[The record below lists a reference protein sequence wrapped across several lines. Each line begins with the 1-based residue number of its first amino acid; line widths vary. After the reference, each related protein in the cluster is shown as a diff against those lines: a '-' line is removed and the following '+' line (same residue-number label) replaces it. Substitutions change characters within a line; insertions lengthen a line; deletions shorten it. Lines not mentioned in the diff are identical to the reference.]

1 MMHTQLRCAMLV
13 GSLTNGATFTFTSD
27 IVKRELSRP
36 PHELTQL
43 TAGIDDVQ
51 VVTLTVH

>member
-1 MMHTQLRCAMLV
+1 MLV